1 MSKIVT
7 EFDFRKPEFMHSKVE
22 DYEFRED
29 GKIVRKDRFR
39 RAIFDIVSILGM
51 DSFDFETIDVTNAV
65 YGLVNQYPDRE
76 DPEEFDDLQDFD
88 DLQATFYG
96 K

>member
-1 MSKIVT
+1 MNKQVT

-39 RAIFDIVSILGM
+39 RGIFEIVTALGM
-51 DSFDFETIDVTNAV
+51 DVRNFETYDVVNAV
-65 YGLVNQYPDRE
+65 QALVNQYPDRE
-76 DPEEFDDLQDFD
+76 EIE
-88 DLQATFYG
+88 
-96 K
+96 